1 MLKDNWEQRGVKSN
15 YFRSDLAIFRKN
27 YSQE

>member
-1 MLKDNWEQRGVKSN
+1 VEQKGVKSN
-15 YFRSDLAIFRKN
+15 YFNDDLVIFTKN